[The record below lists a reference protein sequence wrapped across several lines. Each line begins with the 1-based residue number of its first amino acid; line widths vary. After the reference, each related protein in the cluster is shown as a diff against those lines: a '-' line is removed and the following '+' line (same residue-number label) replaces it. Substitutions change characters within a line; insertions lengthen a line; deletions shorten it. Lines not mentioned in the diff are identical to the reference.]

1 MGCLSSASAPES
13 ATYSTGALIARR
25 DVAIFVCHVACTR
38 FWQFADTSEIS
49 VASLCVVSSVI
60 TKLLLLPGHSS
71 ARTPLNTHA

>member
-25 DVAIFVCHVACTR
+25 EVAILVCHVACMR

-49 VASLCVVSSVI
+49 VASLCAVSSVI
-60 TKLLLLPGHSS
+60 TK
-71 ARTPLNTHA
+71 